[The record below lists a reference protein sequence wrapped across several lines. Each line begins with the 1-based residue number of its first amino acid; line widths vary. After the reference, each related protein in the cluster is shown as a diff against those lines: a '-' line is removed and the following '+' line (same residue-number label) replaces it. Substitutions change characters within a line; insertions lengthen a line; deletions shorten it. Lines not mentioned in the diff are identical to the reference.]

1 MWCVTVTSSDE
12 VARSLHDTSSPSI
25 SQLFLPLELALH
37 RPTGRR
43 ARVDTPRDDDSHD
56 RANPSL
62 IGASEVASES
72 REKKNVER
80 ALHASRKRSH
90 LARELARLRL
100 RVAMCVA
107 RACERVALRVAREGD
122 RSVGARFGTKTS
134 SRVFA
139 VRTR

>member
-1 MWCVTVTSSDE
+1 MTVTSRDE

-62 IGASEVASES
+62 LGASEVASES
-72 REKKNVER
+72 RDKKNVER

-122 RSVGARFGTKTS
+122 RSVGARF
-134 SRVFA
+134 
-139 VRTR
+139 